1 MSTSQQ
7 RFMTADPETLLS
19 ILFRDAADLHLQL
32 SELNRLR
39 DQVRQAQ
46 RFLARSRRPRRIPG
60 LAGQWDWLASDR
72 PSGDARLGTSCP
84 DDLLGQ

>member
-19 ILFRDAADLHLQL
+19 ILSRDVADLHLQL

-46 RFLARSRRPRRIPG
+46 RFGPVAASRRIR
-60 LAGQWDWLASDR
+60 AGPSPVQWDWLASDR
-72 PSGDARLGTSCP
+72 PSGDARLVGV
-84 DDLLGQ
+84 GKQAR

>member
-19 ILFRDAADLHLQL
+19 ILSRDAADLHLQL

-46 RFLARSRRPRRIPG
+46 RFLAGSRRPRRIGAGPSRSVG
-60 LAGQWDWLASDR
+60 LAGIR
-72 PSGDARLGTSCP
+72 PAKW
-84 DDLLGQ
+84 